1 MFEPIE
7 CAICDFIQR
16 DKCQVKLL
24 QNTWLVVGGDDH
36 DTSRVWSLADALR
49 KPTVEIWHVIFHKL
63 AKPKRMSSGVWRAAV
78 VDFDGFKKS
87 LCYGSNSGLWAFKN
101 IRMSNAWNA
110 SQMPIISEEYK
121 LNLMLSTVM
130 ANNNQ
135 HMRARPTAE
144 ISLED
149 FRECVEKSSNDF
161 KNQLGVDPP
170 ESTLAA
176 LQLSLDAF
184 SAQGW
189 NIQLQQ
195 QCCDTVATTM
205 LVGIEKISTY

>member
-1 MFEPIE
+1 MAIE
-7 CAICDFIQR
+7 
-16 DKCQVKLL
+16 
-24 QNTWLVVGGDDH
+24 
-36 DTSRVWSLADALR
+36 RVRL
-49 KPTVEIWHVIFHKL
+49 T
-63 AKPKRMSSGVWRAAV
+63 
-78 VDFDGFKKS
+78 
-87 LCYGSNSGLWAFKN
+87 GLWLKVLP
-101 IRMSNAWNA
+101 SV
-110 SQMPIISEEYK
+110 
-121 LNLMLSTVM
+121 LNRTVL
-130 ANNNQ
+130 
-135 HMRARPTAE
+135 
-144 ISLED
+144 SLED